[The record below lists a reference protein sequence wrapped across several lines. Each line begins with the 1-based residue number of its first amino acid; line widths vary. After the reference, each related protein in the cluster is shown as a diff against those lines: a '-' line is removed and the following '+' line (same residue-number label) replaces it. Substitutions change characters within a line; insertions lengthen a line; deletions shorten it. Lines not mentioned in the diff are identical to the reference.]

1 MQKGQKDRKQ
11 NRKNAESRN
20 MQKDQNRPLTGPVT
34 VRSVAVHGP
43 HGFGDPVSGIR
54 AAACMPCMVS
64 LDMLPSSCHAVKL
77 PCMP

>member
-1 MQKGQKDRKQ
+1 MQKEQKAEQKECRKL
-11 NRKNAESRN
+11 
-20 MQKDQNRPLTGPVT
+20 QKDQNRPLTGPLWT
-34 VRSVAVHGP
+34 VDRGRAWSVHGP

-64 LDMLPSSCHAVKL
+64 LVMLPSSCHAVKL